1 MAKFL
6 SQSLSCKSSMLD
18 VISQF
23 TETQT
28 IPIGIECHGDRMIIM
43 VKKGQKYPCA
53 FQQTFQTVQDN
64 QTCMSI
70 NVR

>member
-6 SQSLSCKSSMLD
+6 SQSLEKSGMLD

-23 TETQT
+23 AETQT
-28 IPIGIECHGDRMIIM
+28 IPIGIECHGDRMNFM

-53 FQQTFQTVQDN
+53 FQQTF
-64 QTCMSI
+64 
-70 NVR
+70 